1 MPPSISDP
9 FSDPASEPAAPP
21 QRRFRWP
28 ADYYSTATPT
38 AVLPP
43 WATFGCG
50 AAAVVVLIIV
60 FAGGLFLGGG
70 GLSQFMDFAL
80 GMSLGEMRG
89 MYTAEVTK
97 AQQETL
103 DREMEAMRTRLRD
116 KTIAVKDI
124 QPVLQTMQK
133 AIKDEK
139 MTPAEVEQLTA
150 AVRKASGVAKPQS
163 RKVSKENPAQL

>member
-9 FSDPASEPAAPP
+9 FSDPASDPATPP

-28 ADYYSTATPT
+28 AEYYSTATPT
-38 AVLPP
+38 ALLPQ

-50 AAAVVVLIIV
+50 AAAVVVLVIV
-60 FAGGLFLGGG
+60 FAGGLFLGSG

-80 GMSLGEMRG
+80 GQSLGEMRG
-89 MYTAEVTK
+89 MYTAEVSTTQK
-97 AQQETL
+97 ETL
-103 DREMEAMRTRLRD
+103 DREMEAMRVRLRE

-133 AIKDEK
+133 SIRDDK
-139 MTPAEVEQLTA
+139 MTAAEVDQLTA
-150 AVRKASGVAKPQS
+150 AARKAAASPA
-163 RKVSKENPAQL
+163 VSKEKPPRL

>member
-9 FSDPASEPAAPP
+9 IGDPASSPEILP
-21 QRRFRWP
+21 QSRSRWP
-28 ADYYSTATPT
+28 ADYYSSATPKP
-38 AVLPP
+38 VLPQ

-60 FAGGLFLGGG
+60 FVGGAFLGGG

-89 MYTAEVTK
+89 MYTAEVSE
-97 AQQETL
+97 AQKKTL
-103 DREMEAMRTRLRD
+103 DTEMEAMRDKLRK

-133 AIKDEK
+133 GIRDEK

-150 AVRKASGVAKPQS
+150 AVRKANGS
-163 RKVSKENPAQL
+163 RR

>member
-9 FSDPASEPAAPP
+9 FSDPASEPATPP

-28 ADYYSTATPT
+28 ADYYSSATPRP
-38 AVLPP
+38 VLPQ

-70 GLSQFMDFAL
+70 GLAQLMDFAM

-89 MYTAEVTK
+89 MYTPDVTA
-97 AQQETL
+97 AQKETL
-103 DREMEAMRTRLRD
+103 DREMEAMRVGLRE
-116 KTIAVKDI
+116 KAIVVKDI

-133 AIKDEK
+133 SIRDEK
-139 MTPAEVEQLTA
+139 MTPAEVDQLTA
-150 AVRKASGVAKPQS
+150 VVRKANAS
-163 RKVSKENPAQL
+163 RKVSKSQGLKGDAPHL

>member
-1 MPPSISDP
+1 MIPFRAPMPPSISDP
-9 FSDPASEPAAPP
+9 FSDPASEAGPPP

-38 AVLPP
+38 AVLPQ

-50 AAAVVVLIIV
+50 AAAVVVLVIV

-80 GMSLGEMRG
+80 GQSLGEMRG
-89 MYTAEVTK
+89 MYSAEVSP
-97 AQQETL
+97 AQKETL
-103 DREMEAMRTRLRD
+103 DREMEAMRVRLRE

-124 QPVLQTMQK
+124 QPVLQSIQK
-133 AIKDEK
+133 SIRDDK
-139 MTPAEVEQLTA
+139 MTSAEVDQLTA
-150 AVRKASGVAKPQS
+150 AVRKATASG
-163 RKVSKENPAQL
+163 KVSKSV